1 MGPINKMV
9 VPKYIFIILYW
20 SLLSFYFYFLGTVTC
35 LNLSIEFLIFSVEQ
49 KKNKKKRKGNK
60 PKKRKYVHGGSYKDY
75 GGTEF

>member
-20 SLLSFYFYFLGTVTC
+20 SLLSFYFYFLRTVSC
-35 LNLSIEFLIFSVEQ
+35 LNLSIEFLIFSIE
-49 KKNKKKRKGNK
+49 KKKKGKK
-60 PKKRKYVHGGSYKDY
+60 PKKRKHVHWGSYKDY